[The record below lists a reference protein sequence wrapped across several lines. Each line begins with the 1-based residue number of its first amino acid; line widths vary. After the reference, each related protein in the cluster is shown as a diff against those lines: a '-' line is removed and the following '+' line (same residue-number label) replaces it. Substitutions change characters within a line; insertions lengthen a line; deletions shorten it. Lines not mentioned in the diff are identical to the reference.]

1 MLCLPELIAGVQVE
15 PLTPRRLEWLRAMG
29 NPFVCGGDCPI
40 AAIPDFLWYVTKD
53 FAFGDDERR
62 KAFLAALA
70 DPELLA
76 EAQKMRIEITP
87 TSGEDVEKLI
97 ARLYATPKDVVEKVR
112 TTLGR

>member
-1 MLCLPELIAGVQVE
+1 MLGLPELIAGVQVE

-62 KAFLAALA
+62 NERETHILDRPEIAF
-70 DPELLA
+70 
-76 EAQKMRIEITP
+76 QHW
-87 TSGEDVEKLI
+87 
-97 ARLYATPKDVVEKVR
+97 
-112 TTLGR
+112 